1 MLRLI
6 TKISDRHPLPAR
18 ILAIVLT
25 LALVLP
31 EPLTAY
37 ASVLPAS
44 EPVEPE
50 NASAESSGEERPNE
64 ILDTELLIEDP
75 GLEVKEETPDSIL
88 VEVRAPGYSPEY
100 GLRLP
105 FNPSPTRAVWLSAL
119 VPGLGQVYNRR
130 YWKLPIIIA
139 GFMGLGYGTSWNNT
153 QFNDYSR
160 AYADLMDADPN
171 TKSYMDFFP
180 PTTSE
185 SDLDHDWLAR
195 TLKNRKNYYR
205 RNRELCIIFMVG
217 VYLLCMVDAYVDATM
232 AHFDISPDLSLDIQP
247 TVFPTPGQNNKPS
260 MGLQWALNF

>member
-75 GLEVKEETPDSIL
+75 GLEVKEETPDCIL
-88 VEVRAPGYSPEY
+88 VMWARYTTAATGNSP
-100 GLRLP
+100 
-105 FNPSPTRAVWLSAL
+105 
-119 VPGLGQVYNRR
+119 
-130 YWKLPIIIA
+130 
-139 GFMGLGYGTSWNNT
+139 
-153 QFNDYSR
+153 
-160 AYADLMDADPN
+160 
-171 TKSYMDFFP
+171 
-180 PTTSE
+180 
-185 SDLDHDWLAR
+185 
-195 TLKNRKNYYR
+195 
-205 RNRELCIIFMVG
+205 
-217 VYLLCMVDAYVDATM
+217 
-232 AHFDISPDLSLDIQP
+232 
-247 TVFPTPGQNNKPS
+247 
-260 MGLQWALNF
+260 